1 MNLIPKKDKPNGED
15 SKASTRLLSLRD
27 AINRLFD
34 ESLWHPYPFGIYSK
48 NRHFDSFFS
57 DALASNLMAVD
68 FSETDKHLILEA
80 DVPGFS
86 SKDLNVELEDSVL
99 TISGQK
105 EDTQEKESKTYH
117 LQERSASQFSR
128 SFALP
133 AYADLDKI
141 ECRLKEGKLTVQIGK
156 TKEDSQK
163 KNLSIK

>member
-1 MNLIPKKDKPNGED
+1 
-15 SKASTRLLSLRD
+15 
-27 AINRLFD
+27 
-34 ESLWHPYPFGIYSK
+34 
-48 NRHFDSFFS
+48 
-57 DALASNLMAVD
+57 MAVD

-163 KNLSIK
+163 KNLSIKWDLVPQQNEEFRRSRIWLALCIFNFRKVFSLPIYIRLSSPFL